1 MSPFRCGRLASVF
14 VLFSIALVGGAV
26 AQSPSSTL
34 RGRVTEFGSGAPIDG
49 AIVTTRSTLGTV
61 VRVVTADVEGRFIVD
76 ALSPGVYTIDAGR
89 IGYGIASRPDVVI
102 DGGGDVVIDF
112 ALPIV
117 ALEADEVVVAANR
130 RVERVVDSDAS
141 VGSVR
146 GDRVRERAEPTVF
159 GALRGLKGLDTF
171 SSGLGQQQANARGF
185 VNPFTGNMLFL
196 IDQRLSSL
204 PGLGTVLPGVVTA
217 TAEDIAQIDVVTG
230 PTSALYGPNA
240 GNGVINVVT
249 RDPGDGAGRS
259 LSLMAG
265 ERSSLRAAARFSG
278 TIGSRIGWKASGEI
292 RRANDFERTNTFQG
306 TNGFVIQ
313 DSPDFTVRNQSLSGS
328 LYFYPSPGSRIIY
341 SAGTTRASWVNLTV
355 VSRLQV
361 KDWAASYHQLRGHF
375 GDVAGLGSLFLQ
387 GYYTK
392 NDAGHSYYLD
402 ILARN
407 QIPQQYGGPGLS
419 ADAAMQR
426 ALFVDRSDR
435 FDLEM
440 QHSKP
445 IGQAHTFTSGVQWRR
460 IRPNSGGTYLTD
472 GPRGEPIRITE
483 WGGYLGYENRSLAG
497 LRLTA
502 IGRYDRHSDFGSRF
516 SPKLA
521 ASWTFAADQTLR
533 AGFNQAFNSP
543 TTYLLY
549 AQSFTG
555 RTPDGYNVMVRGN
568 RSGYTF
574 ANEQG
579 GEVPDPLPRLK
590 PLSIRSFEAGYRGV
604 YGGRL
609 FIDGVVY
616 RSTYQNYI
624 SKETVISRPAGG
636 VFAIDPRTGQPLRE
650 LTRTY
655 LNYGELPTVGADLG
669 VQWLPLDGL
678 SLSAGFSWQQAG
690 DVVSPLDG
698 LDPPSFNAPERKLRG
713 AIAWASWWRAGSSV
727 EISAL
732 HVDHYFFLSSLPYL
746 TATVPTYTVVDVA
759 AGLPV
764 ALVAAKA
771 ARLTL
776 SVRNLLDSH
785 HFEIPGGARL
795 GRVAS
800 LGLSVSW

>member
-1 MSPFRCGRLASVF
+1 MSPFRLHRIITCSLILGI
-14 VLFSIALVGGAV
+14 VLTGAV
-26 AQSPSSTL
+26 AAQSPGGTL
-34 RGRVTEFGSGAPIDG
+34 RGRVTEVGTGTPIDG

-61 VRVVTADVEGRFIVD
+61 VRIVMTDDAGRFVVD

-89 IGYGIASRPDVVI
+89 IGYGIASRPDVVF
-102 DGGGDVVIDF
+102 DGGDVDLDF
-112 ALPIV
+112 ALPVV

-130 RVERVVDSDAS
+130 RVERVVDSDAT
-141 VGSVR
+141 VGTIR
-146 GDRVRERAEPTVF
+146 GDRIRERAEPTLF

-171 SSGLGQQQANARGF
+171 SSGLGQQQPNARGF
-185 VNPFTGNMLFL
+185 VNPFTSNMLFL
-196 IDQRLSSL
+196 VDQRLSSM
-204 PGLGTVLPGVVTA
+204 PGLGTVLPGMVPA
-217 TAEDIAQIDVVTG
+217 TQEDVAQIDVVTG

-240 GNGVINVVT
+240 GNGVINIVT
-249 RDPGDGAGRS
+249 RDPGEGARRS

-265 ERSSLRAAARFSG
+265 ERASLRAAARFSG
-278 TIGSRIGWKASGEI
+278 TLGSRFAWKASGEV
-292 RRANDFERTNTFQG
+292 RRADDFERVNTFTG
-306 TNGFVIQ
+306 ANGFAIE
-313 DSPDFTVRNQSLSGS
+313 DAPDFTVRNRSLSGS
-328 LYFYPSPGSRIIY
+328 LYFYPTPGSRIIY
-341 SAGTTRASWVNLTV
+341 SAGTTQASWVNLTV

-361 KDWAASYHQLRGHF
+361 SDWVASYHQLRAHVA
-375 GDVAGLGSLFLQ
+375 DIAGLGSFFLQ

-407 QIPQQYGGPGLS
+407 QIPQQYGGPGLT

-445 IGQAHTFTSGVQWRR
+445 IGTAHTFTSGVQWRR

-472 GPRGEPIRITE
+472 GPLGEPIRITE
-483 WGGYLGYENRSLAG
+483 WGAYVGYENRSIAN

-502 IGRYDRHSDFGSRF
+502 IGRYDHHSDFGSRF
-516 SPKLA
+516 SPKVA
-521 ASWTFAADQTLR
+521 ASWAFAPDQTLR
-533 AGFNQAFNSP
+533 VGFNQAFNSP

-574 ANEQG
+574 VNELG
-579 GEVPDPLPRLK
+579 GATPDPLPRLE
-590 PLSIRSFEAGYRGV
+590 PLSIRSWEAGYRGV

-609 FIDGVVY
+609 FVDGVVY
-616 RSTYQNYI
+616 RSTYENYI
-624 SKETVISRPAGG
+624 SKETVISRPADG
-636 VFAIDPRTGQPLRE
+636 VFAIDPRTGQPLHE

-669 VQWLPLDGL
+669 VQWLPVDAI

-690 DVVSPLDG
+690 DFVSPLEG

-713 AIAWASWWRAGSSV
+713 GIAWAGWWRPGSSAELDV
-727 EISAL
+727 L
-732 HVDHYFFLSSLPYL
+732 HVEDYFFLSSLPYL
-746 TATVPTYTVVDVA
+746 TATVPSYTVVDVS
-759 AGLPV
+759 AGVPI
-764 ALVAAKA
+764 ALAA
-771 ARLTL
+771 ARQSRLTV

-795 GRVAS
+795 GRIAS
-800 LGLSVSW
+800 VGLSVSW